1 LGAGIVLD
9 KQAQDT
15 IGAWGIGGL
24 MVKEIGSL
32 LDVPLGTFLARL
44 DRGRERF
51 ERELW
56 AYAQHTGLL
65 LKGTVR

>member
-1 LGAGIVLD
+1 
-9 KQAQDT
+9 
-15 IGAWGIGGL
+15 

-65 LKGTVR
+65 LNGTVR